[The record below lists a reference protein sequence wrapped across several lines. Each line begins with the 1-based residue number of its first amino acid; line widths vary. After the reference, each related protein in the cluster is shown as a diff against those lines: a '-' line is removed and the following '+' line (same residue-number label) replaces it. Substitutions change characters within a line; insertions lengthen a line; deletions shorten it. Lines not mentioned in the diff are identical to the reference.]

1 MANYRIDGSKTAE
14 SLMAKL
20 ATEERVGDG
29 LSQRSKDDYAKK
41 IRAMAKKLAKQGHLH
56 MTPQLLVAHV
66 RDEIHKGEIAQSTGR
81 TIKAVASY
89 WLAQQAERRLD
100 QGEAINDLEQAYQS
114 LRQLGTSHLKL
125 RTLRTSST
133 KLKQFPQQALR
144 DLDELSSRSRQGSLI
159 NTLMA
164 FLKANLLVGLRP
176 QEWLGARFF
185 SYLPKDAS
193 GAFRR
198 DELGRIKRTLA
209 LAVDNAKT
217 TYGRGNGE
225 VREIVLHGI
234 SDSELT
240 SLLHFSEVI
249 NRFAARYPEGTRRSA
264 ITRAFFKPLQRSMS
278 DALVKLGYDLKS
290 LPTTYSTRH
299 QVVANAKGS
308 GLSDREIAAMF
319 GHNSVETAKSHYGK
333 KLDGWSKITFRP
345 SPETVAAVSSHTR
358 SPGSPKPAQ
367 RISDT
372 AADWIRLSEGQ
383 QSSQDLS
390 R

>member
-1 MANYRIDGSKTAE
+1 MAEYRIDGSKTAE

-20 ATEERVGDG
+20 AAEERVGDG
-29 LSQRSKDDYAKK
+29 LSERSRDEYAKK
-41 IRAMAKKLAKQGHLH
+41 IRSIAKKLARQGHTQL
-56 MTPQLLVAHV
+56 TPHLVVAHV
-66 RDEIHKGEIAQSTGR
+66 RDEIYRGEIAQSTAR
-81 TIKAVASY
+81 TLKSVANY
-89 WLAQQAERRLD
+89 WLALQAERRLD
-100 QGEAINDLEQAYQS
+100 QGEAINDLEEAFQS
-114 LRQLGTSHLKL
+114 LRQLGTSDLQL

-133 KLKQFPQQALR
+133 KLKQFPQQALM
-144 DLDELSSRSRQGSLI
+144 DLDELNRRSRQGSLI
-159 NTLMA
+159 GTLMS

-176 QEWLGARFF
+176 DEWLGARFF
-185 SYLPKDAS
+185 NYLPKDAS
-193 GAFRR
+193 GAYRR
-198 DELGRIKRTLA
+198 DDLGQIKRTLA

-249 NRFAARYPEGTRRSA
+249 NRFAAQYPVGTRRA
-264 ITRAFFKPLQRSMS
+264 EITKAFFKPLQRSMS
-278 DALVKLGYDLKS
+278 AALVRLGYDSKR

-299 QVVANAKGS
+299 QVVANAKAS

-345 SPETVAAVSSHTR
+345 SPETVAAVRSNTR

-383 QSSQDLS
+383 QHGRDLS

>member
-1 MANYRIDGSKTAE
+1 MAEYRIDGSKTAE

-41 IRAMAKKLAKQGHLH
+41 IRSMAKKIAKQGHPHL
-56 MTPQLLVAHV
+56 TPQLLVAHV
-66 RDEIHKGEIAQSTGR
+66 REEIYKGEIAQSTAR
-81 TIKAVASY
+81 TLKSVASY

-100 QGEAINDLEQAYQS
+100 QGEAISDLEQAFQS
-114 LRQLGTSHLKL
+114 IRQLGTSDLHL

-133 KLKQFPQQALR
+133 KLKQFPQQVLR

-159 NTLMA
+159 STLMS
-164 FLKANLLVGLRP
+164 FVKANLLVGLRP
-176 QEWLGARFF
+176 DEWLGARFF
-185 SYLPKDAS
+185 SYLPKDSS

-198 DELGRIKRTLA
+198 DDHGQIKRTLA

-225 VREIVLHGI
+225 FREIVLHGI
-234 SDSELT
+234 NDIELT
-240 SLLHFSEVI
+240 SLLHFSEEI
-249 NRFAARYPEGTRRSA
+249 NRFAAKFPIGMKRAE

-278 DALVKLGYDLKS
+278 AALVKLGYDSKA

-299 QVVANAKGS
+299 QVVANAKAS
-308 GLSDREIAAMF
+308 GLTDREIAAMF

-333 KLDGWSKITFRP
+333 KLDGWSKVTFRP
-345 SPETVAAVSSHTR
+345 SPETVAAVRSNTR
-358 SPGSPKPAQ
+358 YPRSQTPAQ
-367 RISDT
+367 RIVDT
-372 AADWIRLSEGQ
+372 AADWIRLSDGKQSGQ
-383 QSSQDLS
+383 ELS